1 MPQNNIIMNLTDK
14 TIGEIV
20 ADDFRTAAIF
30 KKHGIDFCC
39 KGGRSIEEACEQKK
53 VDPTALVNELEAL
66 PKGNSNEVDV
76 RDWPLDL
83 LANYIVRIHHQ
94 YVQDKTPTLL
104 QFLDKL
110 CRVHGDRHPELFEIN
125 RIFNERAQDLAV
137 HFQKEERVLFPFIE
151 QLVKAQQT
159 GQPLGD
165 IPFGSVENP
174 IEMMMHEHS
183 AEGDRFEQIVRL
195 SNGYT
200 PPADACNTYR
210 VTFAMLQE
218 FETDLNRHIHLEN
231 NILFPK
237 AIALEKQLRGA

>member
-1 MPQNNIIMNLTDK
+1 MSLTDK
-14 TIGEIV
+14 TIGQIV

-39 KGGRSIEEACEQKK
+39 KGGRTIEEACDKK
-53 VDPTALVNELEAL
+53 GVAPSALINELESL

-94 YVQDKTPTLL
+94 YVRDKTSMLL

-125 RIFNERAQDLAV
+125 RIFNESARDLAS
-137 HFQKEERVLFPFIE
+137 HFQKEENVLFPFIE
-151 QLVKAQQT
+151 SLVKAQQS
-159 GQPLGD
+159 GEPLGE
-165 IPFGSVENP
+165 IHFGTVENP
-174 IEMMMHEHS
+174 IAMMMHEHS
-183 AEGDRFEQIVRL
+183 VEGDRFEEIVKL
-195 SNGYT
+195 TNGNT
-200 PPADACNTYR
+200 PPADACNTNK
-210 VTFAMLQE
+210 VTYAMLQE
-218 FETDLNRHIHLEN
+218 FEKDLNRHIHLEN

-237 AIALEKQLRGA
+237 AIALEKQLRG

>member
-1 MPQNNIIMNLTDK
+1 MSITTNK

-39 KGGRSIEEACEQKK
+39 KGGRTIDEACENKGVAK
-53 VDPTALVNELEAL
+53 DNLIHELEAL
-66 PKGNSNEVDV
+66 PKGNTNEVDV
-76 RDWPLDL
+76 RHWPLDL
-83 LANYIVRIHHQ
+83 LTNYIVRIHHQ
-94 YVQDKTPTLL
+94 YVTDKTPTLL

-110 CRVHGDRHPELFEIN
+110 CRVHGERHPELLQIN
-125 RIFNERAQDLAV
+125 RIFNETALDLQS
-137 HFQKEERVLFPFIE
+137 HFKKEENILFPFIE
-151 QLVKAQQT
+151 KLVKAQQT
-159 GQPLGD
+159 GQPLPE

-174 IEMMMHEHS
+174 IAMMMDEHS
-183 AEGDRFEQIVRL
+183 AEGDRFEEIVKL
-195 SNGYT
+195 TNGYT

-210 VTFAMLQE
+210 VTYQMLQE

-237 AIALEKQLRGA
+237 AIALEKELRNR